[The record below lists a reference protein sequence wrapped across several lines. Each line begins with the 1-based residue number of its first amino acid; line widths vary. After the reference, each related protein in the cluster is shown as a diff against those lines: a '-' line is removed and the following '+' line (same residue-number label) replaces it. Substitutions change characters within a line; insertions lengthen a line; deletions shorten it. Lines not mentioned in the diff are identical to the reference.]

1 MTAFNDWPIKKCLA
15 LSVSLLL
22 ALLGLIGLAALGFD
36 IPIVRQVV
44 AFLFLSFIPG
54 MLVLRILRVHNVNMV
69 ESLLYS
75 VGLSLVF
82 VMVMGVLANFAL
94 PPLGISRP
102 IALMP
107 LTITVT
113 LFSLILCIVAY
124 IRDKDFRSV
133 NRDNVEIEEDT
144 GKGFRA
150 NPAPYLLAILLPLLA
165 ILGAKLVDAYHS
177 NLLIYALVFVI
188 VLIIGLVAFNKFI
201 PSRLYPFMM
210 FMMALAL
217 LYQTTLIS
225 DYLVGS
231 DIHQEYYFAGLVV
244 LEDGFWNASVAASV
258 NSCLS
263 IVMLAPVYSLLLNM
277 DVVWLFK
284 VVYPVLF
291 ALMPLALFRIFR
303 LQLRPQYAF
312 LAVAFFISLPMYT
325 MDMAQLARQQIAEL
339 FFVLVILLIVDRRL
353 TMIQRTILVII
364 FGIGVVVSHY
374 GLGTGYAIG
383 YLTCGVIVLVFIKS
397 RFGRALWQRL
407 IGKSN
412 SLPDDLAT
420 PGAFNKRALVVIV
433 CVGLAFMLGYY
444 GSVASGAPL
453 GGTNIFRGT
462 VKTTG
467 EQMVQVIS
475 PPGQTEVSPALY
487 FDSPDLKSPERGS
500 RSAELTRRLE
510 WYAFPGATSYRLQA
524 STDNGFINL
533 VIDEAGITDTHYDI
547 TAGLERGTAY
557 FWRVNASN
565 THGTSEWSQPWC
577 FWTFAIP
584 ASQALTVEPPQIELP
599 GFVQILITKFPMLNP
614 LAKESLTQTALGLD
628 FASASPGGKVWRI
641 FQYLVQICLI
651 IGFMRLVFRPAT
663 LGKFKAEYLSLIMV
677 SMLILLSIFILPTVG
692 WGMGVVRIWQITLLL
707 MAPLF
712 IFGGETIVQGIA
724 KLARAFRRG
733 VISLRSS
740 YDSPTFLRCTALIIL
755 IPYFIFNSG
764 LVFELTKSQTT
775 NFIDMP
781 YSIALSSCRVDVS
794 TVFTRR
800 DITAATWLSRVE
812 GQDYSIY
819 ADSHGRVAFVK
830 FFGYGEG
837 GTLTERL
844 AKVRPF
850 PADMKGVVIPCYIYF
865 RAWNVTSG
873 MLTFPTAYAARQSV
887 DFDDISGLP
896 QLAESGSK
904 IYNNG
909 GAQVLLIDKAGDLEE

>member
-54 MLVLRILRVHNVNMV
+54 MLVLRILRVHNVNIV

-75 VGLSLVF
+75 VGLSLAF
-82 VMVMGVLANFAL
+82 TMVMGVLANFTL

-133 NRDNVEIEEDT
+133 NRNNAEVKEDT
-144 GKGFRA
+144 GKDFRA

-165 ILGAKLVDAYHS
+165 ILGAKLVDANHS
-177 NLLIYALVFVI
+177 NILIYALVFVI

-231 DIHQEYYFAGLVV
+231 DIHQEHYFAGLV
-244 LEDGFWNASVAASV
+244 LENGFWNASVAANV

-263 IVMLAPVYSLLLNM
+263 IVVLAPVYSLLLNM
-277 DVVWLFK
+277 DIVWLFK

-325 MDMAQLARQQIAEL
+325 MDMAQLARQQVAEL
-339 FFVLVILLIVDRRL
+339 FFVLVILLMVDRRL
-353 TMIQRTILVII
+353 TVIQRTILVII

-383 YLTCGVIVLVFIKS
+383 YLACGVIVLVFIKS
-397 RFGRALWQRL
+397 RFGRVLWQRL

-412 SLPDDLAT
+412 SLPDDLAA

-433 CVGLAFMLGYY
+433 CVGLTFMLGYY

-453 GGTNIFRGT
+453 GGANVFRGIA
-462 VKTTG
+462 KTTG
-467 EQMVQVIS
+467 EQVIQIIS
-475 PPGQTEVSPALY
+475 LPGQTGAPPA
-487 FDSPDLKSPERGS
+487 PDLKSPKSGS
-500 RSAELTRRLE
+500 SSADLTRRLE

-524 STDNGFINL
+524 SIDSGFTNL
-533 VIDEAGITDTHYDI
+533 VIDEVGITDTHYDI
-547 TAGLERGTAY
+547 TAGLEQDAAY

-565 THGTSEWSQPWC
+565 SHGTSEWSRPWY
-577 FWTFAIP
+577 FWTFTAP
-584 ASQALTVEPPQIELP
+584 ARQALTTGPPQIELP
-599 GFVQILITKFPMLNP
+599 GFVRSLVTRFPMLNP

-641 FQYLVQICLI
+641 FQYLVQLCLI
-651 IGFMRLVFRPAT
+651 IGFIRLVFRPAT
-663 LGKFKAEYLSLIMV
+663 LGKFKAEYLSLIIV
-677 SMLILLSIFILPTVG
+677 SMLILLGIFILPTVG

-712 IFGGETIVQGIA
+712 IFGGETIVRGIA

-733 VISLRSS
+733 VASLRSS
-740 YDSPTFLRCTALIIL
+740 YDSPKFLRCTALIIL

-781 YSIALSSCRVDVS
+781 YSIAMSSCRVDVS
-794 TVFTRR
+794 TVFTRQ
-800 DITAATWLSRVE
+800 DIIAAAWLSRVE

-819 ADSHGRVAFVK
+819 ADPHGRVAFTK
-830 FFGYGEG
+830 LFGYEKGS
-837 GTLTERL
+837 TLTARF
-844 AKVRPF
+844 AKMRPF
-850 PADMKGVVIPCYIYF
+850 PSDMKDVVIPCYIYF

-887 DFDDISGLP
+887 DFDDISGLS
-896 QLAESGSK
+896 QLAESGSR

-909 GAQVLLIDKAGDLEE
+909 GAQVLVIDKIGDLEE